1 MADTLTLVF
10 GSTIPARLRFSR
22 STRTLFRRFAAVG
35 GQTIA
40 IIASFRATTIGTAF
54 CRGRCITR
62 LTIRTRFTASTAVR
76 RTRLEIDASTI
87 TERVFSSAN
96 ERADARFTRFT
107 RRTLVETGTA
117 VIHIRHNVGFFA
129 EAFDDLRSHAFA
141 AFTDLTVTTRM
152 TARTAVCSIAI
163 KRHACIATKRRSIGA
178 RTPRRGAV
186 LPFEA
191 RIPACAAVIHI
202 RRKIRTRS
210 PTERFCVV
218 RRIFGLQTRV
228 AVDRRR
234 RTRTIH
240 TGLRRCTRRFAVSTM
255 CVRRIG
261 IKARIP
267 AGDVALILA
276 DELAFASLTNF
287 FPFARMP
294 AGTAV
299 ILIIRII
306 EAFVAAF
313 FQSIGAFAMP
323 IVTRLI
329 GEARVSA
336 GTAVILITRIIEAF
350 VAAFFQSIGAFA
362 STAFARLIGKT
373 HVSTGTTV
381 ILVARKIDAR
391 TATNRHIRRTFTA
404 SAFAGLSAHADISTG
419 SAVLRVT
426 IEIYARSP
434 ALRFIDCFRILWIGF
449 TADFGRR
456 ADAIFTRFVRFT
468 LGIAVAAMM
477 HIRRKVGAKI
487 EGFAFIGRCICA
499 DEFAGTPDALSAV
512 GAGVSAGT
520 AVFFAILE
528 ISAHAVTATRGT
540 GATASA
546 SATLGGV
553 VTARA
558 TITLELS
565 RIRADA
571 VTIEGSGFAAIAHI
585 IVAVAVAVRTLAPAF
600 GAVRIS
606 AAHVAARTAVLS
618 INRFVDASAAANF
631 HARRTRIRL
640 TFAFNTR
647 FVVFADLA
655 ARTAVIMRRLVIDAG
670 TATFVQSLRTK
681 CIVLSAASGG
691 RTHAIV
697 TRAITTH
704 VSAYDETRFTLEL
717 HAIHRI
723 TGTTCGGKKDSSKGC
738 SLYILGRI

>member
-1 MADTLTLVF
+1 MC
-10 GSTIPARLRFSR
+10 I
-22 STRTLFRRFAAVG
+22 
-35 GQTIA
+35 
-40 IIASFRATTIGTAF
+40 
-54 CRGRCITR
+54 RC
-62 LTIRTRFTASTAVR
+62 
-76 RTRLEIDASTI
+76 
-87 TERVFSSAN
+87 
-96 ERADARFTRFT
+96 
-107 RRTLVETGTA
+107 
-117 VIHIRHNVGFFA
+117 
-129 EAFDDLRSHAFA
+129 
-141 AFTDLTVTTRM
+141 
-152 TARTAVCSIAI
+152 
-163 KRHACIATKRRSIGA
+163 
-178 RTPRRGAV
+178 
-186 LPFEA
+186 
-191 RIPACAAVIHI
+191 
-202 RRKIRTRS
+202 
-210 PTERFCVV
+210 
-218 RRIFGLQTRV
+218 
-228 AVDRRR
+228 
-234 RTRTIH
+234 
-240 TGLRRCTRRFAVSTM
+240 
-255 CVRRIG
+255 IG

-267 AGDVALILA
+267 ADDVALILA
-276 DELAFASLTNF
+276 DELAFASLANF
-287 FPFARMP
+287 LPFARMP

-306 EAFVAAF
+306 EAFIATG

-323 IVTRLI
+323 SVTRLI
-329 GEARVSA
+329 GETRVSA
-336 GTAVILITRIIEAF
+336 GTAVILITRKIEAF
-350 VAAFFQSIGAFA
+350 VATFFQSIGAFA
-362 STAFARLIGKT
+362 GTAFAGLIGET
-373 HVSTGTTV
+373 RVSAGTAV

-404 SAFAGLSAHADISTG
+404 SAFAGLSAHAGISTG
-419 SAVLRVT
+419 STVLRVT

-434 ALRFIDCFRILWIGF
+434 ALRFIDRFRILRIGF

-456 ADAIFTRFVRFT
+456 AVAIFTRFVRRA

-487 EGFAFIGRCICA
+487 ESVAFIGRRICA

-520 AVFFAILE
+520 AVLFAILE
-528 ISAHAVTATRGT
+528 IGAHAVTATHGT

-571 VTIEGSGFAAIAHI
+571 VTIEGSGFAAIAHVI
-585 IVAVAVAVRTLAPAF
+585 IAVAVPIRALAPAF
-600 GAVRIS
+600 GAIRIS

-640 TFAFNTR
+640 TLAFYAR

-681 CIVLSAASGG
+681 RIVLSAASGG

-717 HAIHRI
+717 DALDRI
-723 TGTTCGGKKDSSKGC
+723 IRTTSCSKKDGC
-738 SLYILGRI
+738 QCSNLTRLRKNRFHCVTPFKMICHAGVKEIHGK